1 MPGSR
6 IQDPGAATA
15 MQLHVQPSRMPG
27 GRIQAGP
34 CRQLEHKRFYFHFH
48 SYFVVL
54 FCLFTYI
61 SEWHYNANNG
71 PRDWAA
77 PAMHSAFLLSS
88 KRSESERIPY
98 FSYFFP
104 PLFFLLYPRRIF
116 CAGQYAW
123 WDAMTGLQDNNR
135 RTKGRGHRTRSDPKR
150 ITSRRMERSNLHC
163 AIAQGQEAG

>member
-71 PRDWAA
+71 PGAERLLRCIL
-77 PAMHSAFLLSS
+77 HSYCPRKGA
-88 KRSESERIPY
+88 RASESLI
-98 FSYFFP
+98 FHIFFH
-104 PLFFLLYPRRIF
+104 LFFFCCIHAVSFVPVNMPGGMQWPDCRTTIGGRRAEDIE
-116 CAGQYAW
+116 
-123 WDAMTGLQDNNR
+123 
-135 RTKGRGHRTRSDPKR
+135 RGP
-150 ITSRRMERSNLHC
+150 IQN
-163 AIAQGQEAG
+163 A

>member
-61 SEWHYNANNG
+61 SAWHYNANNG
-71 PRDWAA
+71 PGIERLLRCIL
-77 PAMHSAFLLSS
+77 HSYCPRKGA
-88 KRSESERIPY
+88 RASESLIFHI
-98 FSYFFP
+98 FSTS
-104 PLFFLLYPRRIF
+104 FFLLYPRRIF

>member
-98 FSYFFP
+98 FSYFFH
-104 PLFFLLYPRRIF
+104 LFFSAVSTPYLLCRSICLVGCNDRT
-116 CAGQYAW
+116 AGQQSE
-123 WDAMTGLQDNNR
+123 DEGQ
-135 RTKGRGHRTRSDPKR
+135 RTSNEVRSKTHNEPQNGAK
-150 ITSRRMERSNLHC
+150 
-163 AIAQGQEAG
+163 